1 MDLWEKTSKIPMPE
15 GSWKLLTMLLQVVN
29 YDNIKRNEP
38 QIHQSRLIGA
48 IVSVYLFR
56 HEADIRNRFFETEA
70 EVLRSGA
77 PARYYSPAQLAACD
91 AARGAEATK
100 HTRIGA
106 RARNAAAARQREGLV
121 RIPSRRSPRP
131 VPWAPRV
138 TGELREW
145 GERAL
150 AELGLRPKEKGRAD
164 PSGAEPTG
172 SGNGGVRSGQAP
184 QTGWW
189 RHPTASQSSEV
200 PDPSGGG

>member
-77 PARYYSPAQLAACD
+77 PANYYTPAQLAGCD

-131 VPWAPRV
+131 VPWAPRISR
-138 TGELREW
+138 ELREW
-145 GERAL
+145 GQRAL
-150 AELGLRPKEKGRAD
+150 AELGLRSEEEGGAD
-164 PSGAEPTG
+164 PRGAKPPG
-172 SGNGGVRSGQAP
+172 PSNGGVRSGQAP
-184 QTGWW
+184 KTGWW
-189 RHPTASQSSEV
+189 RTATDQSSEV
-200 PDPSGGG
+200 HDPSGGG